1 MGQVKALRAARDA
14 AGSRGGQ
21 RAQTANARRAVADA
35 RRNAKAAAGNS
46 RLGKR
51 SGLAGRL
58 MGGAARGARS
68 VRDTAVAKQ
77 RAKRDA
83 KTAGTI
89 AGQRAQV
96 RKAPARR
103 AARQALRRSAAR
115 FHGRR
120 LLAALLALPVGL
132 LGVVSTWIG
141 RKLGIPALIHPGR
154 RLYRRMVQ
162 TAGEQRAARD
172 ETARQQQRE
181 QEAAADAEAAKN
193 GTEGIAEGVER
204 PAVTLPTST
213 NGPVSEGEHVS
224 GFRFE
229 EAASEMEQA
238 ATQYE
243 PENAM
248 EILAMVEG
256 LPAALT
262 AVANVMKILAERSDS
277 EFPLEK
283 EVADG
288 FNDIFGALMS
298 AVAVAEDMGPLFR
311 QAHEQDRTSPATR
324 TPATATRQRR
334 AGTSEMS
341 STATAK
347 TKKQQHGSGPVLDW
361 AAGHGPVTGAL
372 SATTGAFAIATT
384 GAATT
389 MPPGWALAVGTA
401 GALGH
406 TVVGLRVRS
415 AGRTLAT
422 RAASWLIGAGWTTW
436 AMTHGPLTWAA
447 LGSLATIGVG
457 IGAAARS
464 AALYEE
470 AREDEA
476 LAVEQRQIAAELSA
490 ERRAIAAE
498 WVDRIQRVCSI
509 TVRVLGVE
517 MWETGAGYSIDAELP
532 QGGATWSKIAAES
545 PRLSADARLPHGCTA
560 TASPASIRGA

>member
-1 MGQVKALRAARDA
+1 MTELSTEPVAPPSAPITPPQPPDSPPTTGKEVKEVDHTPGGWPIVPLALSGANSTVGAVAAASLAGGPIAAAVAATGMVVLGTVAATRSRKASPRRESRRAAARTAGHSAARSAGLRSAGAGTHGSSGSGSRSVGSRAGRSGGRASTVPGQHRGATGGKTLHKTGHGASKHTAGAGKSAAHKVGQVKALRAARDA

-311 QAHEQDRTSPATR
+311 QAHEQD
-324 TPATATRQRR
+324 
-334 AGTSEMS
+334 
-341 STATAK
+341 
-347 TKKQQHGSGPVLDW
+347 
-361 AAGHGPVTGAL
+361 
-372 SATTGAFAIATT
+372 IARHEDPRN
-384 GAATT
+384 GNEAEK
-389 MPPGWALAVGTA
+389 GWNV
-401 GALGH
+401 
-406 TVVGLRVRS
+406 
-415 AGRTLAT
+415 
-422 RAASWLIGAGWTTW
+422 
-436 AMTHGPLTWAA
+436 
-447 LGSLATIGVG
+447 
-457 IGAAARS
+457 
-464 AALYEE
+464 
-470 AREDEA
+470 
-476 LAVEQRQIAAELSA
+476 
-490 ERRAIAAE
+490 
-498 WVDRIQRVCSI
+498 
-509 TVRVLGVE
+509 
-517 MWETGAGYSIDAELP
+517 
-532 QGGATWSKIAAES
+532 
-545 PRLSADARLPHGCTA
+545 
-560 TASPASIRGA
+560 